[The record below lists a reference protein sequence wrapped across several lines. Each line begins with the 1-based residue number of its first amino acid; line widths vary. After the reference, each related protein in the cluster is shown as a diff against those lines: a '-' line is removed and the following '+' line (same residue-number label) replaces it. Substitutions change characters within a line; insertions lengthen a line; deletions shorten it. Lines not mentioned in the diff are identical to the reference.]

1 MCYNC
6 IQLKN
11 IIVDEHINYDKF
23 LINFG
28 LEDWKVTLFV
38 NKSEGKKK
46 KKITFYFRNYFKFIK
61 ICFTKVYFIINS
73 FRPRNIDRKN
83 GLVAL

>member
-1 MCYNC
+1 MVFFSENNCFSLKMCYNC

-46 KKITFYFRNYFKFIK
+46 RKLHFI
-61 ICFTKVYFIINS
+61 FVIILN
-73 FRPRNIDRKN
+73 
-83 GLVAL
+83 L